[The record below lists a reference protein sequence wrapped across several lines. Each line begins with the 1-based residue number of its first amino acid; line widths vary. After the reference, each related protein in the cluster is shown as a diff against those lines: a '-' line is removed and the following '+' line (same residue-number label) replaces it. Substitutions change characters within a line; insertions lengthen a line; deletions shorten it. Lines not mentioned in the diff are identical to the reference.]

1 MAPPAR
7 GRRKK
12 RRSRKWS
19 ASKGEAPAPP
29 SREEHGGEAGS
40 SAADVPAASDVQV
53 TISFQSLC
61 VFTTPVFAYCC
72 VSYRIE
78 FCLVFEKE
86 VA

>member
-1 MAPPAR
+1 MSPPAR

-40 SAADVPAASDVQV
+40 SAASDVQV
-53 TISFQSLC
+53 TVSFQSLC
-61 VFTTPVFAYCC
+61 MFTTPVFAYCC
-72 VSYRIE
+72 VSYQIE